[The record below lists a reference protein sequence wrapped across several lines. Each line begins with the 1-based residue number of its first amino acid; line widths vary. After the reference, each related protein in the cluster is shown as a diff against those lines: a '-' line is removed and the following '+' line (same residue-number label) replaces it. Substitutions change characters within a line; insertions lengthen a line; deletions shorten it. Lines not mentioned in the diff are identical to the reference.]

1 MEGCIDGRM
10 GGRTDGLLNMGVHV
24 GWWARGLVVCVE
36 WCVNG
41 GVGGCGN
48 VCFVDRFINRFRISS
63 GGVHVV
69 VVRVRVNVRVRN
81 IDMFRI
87 SSGGVH
93 VVVVRVR
100 VDVRVRNR
108 VRVGVSSGGKV
119 RVTGSFVVRFWMRIG
134 VWICVRV
141 RIQIKFFFFNGKNSM
156 HSFSKVMS
164 MGEGERKIAR

>member
-1 MEGCIDGRM
+1 M
-10 GGRTDGLLNMGVHV
+10 
-24 GWWARGLVVCVE
+24 
-36 WCVNG
+36 NG

-48 VCFVDRFINRFRISS
+48 VCFVDRFINR
-63 GGVHVV
+63 
-69 VVRVRVNVRVRN
+69 
-81 IDMFRI
+81 FRI

-119 RVTGSFVVRFWMRIG
+119 RVSFVVRFWMRIG

-141 RIQIKFFFFNGKNSM
+141 RIQIEFFFFLTAKIPCTHSQKSCRWGKGNAKL
-156 HSFSKVMS
+156 HVDVEV
-164 MGEGERKIAR
+164 EGLSAAQVARLRRVIFFC